1 MFQFILLSWNGSNS
15 KKLFNF
21 CTFISILYL
30 LFNLYKLCKTRKAYF
45 QNYIDKIKQF
55 RRILSID
62 KKKPNWKKAQQGY
75 NRSDRSRFINIH
87 TYIYEYI
94 IYIYYILYYFYAY
107 LDHIY
112 SSINC
117 PYTLSMCFK
126 NNIRNKII
134 FHKNQLKQDWKSV
147 QMNRSSC
154 SLSLS
159 LPSSFPLSLSLSLSP
174 SASLAVSISLCV
186 YVLLRLLIEFN
197 LPSLI
202 LHSPLCLSCLWAG
215 LVRVCVCVYEIN
227 WANKFN
233 LRAACEEQQQQQK
246 SININNSLLIESYVW
261 RCLYDLYVTPN
272 NRARGRR
279 RGGRRRR
286 WRGRRWREGDTKAEL
301 SRTTTKQSAKI
312 KLSIKIDFCCCFNEF
327 SAIVVVVFVS
337 AVWPEPENKKK
348 KKNKL
353 GREQKRR
360 GEKRWRDEAE
370 QHNTI
375 SINFKSHIT
384 SKQITKELICHQNH
398 ASAEI
403 ETDVDV
409 VVDGNSDADYGEQW
423 EDICE
428 QRSAAEREKER
439 ERRGR
444 CRD

>member
-1 MFQFILLSWNGSNS
+1 
-15 KKLFNF
+15 
-21 CTFISILYL
+21 
-30 LFNLYKLCKTRKAYF
+30 
-45 QNYIDKIKQF
+45 
-55 RRILSID
+55 
-62 KKKPNWKKAQQGY
+62 
-75 NRSDRSRFINIH
+75 
-87 TYIYEYI
+87 
-94 IYIYYILYYFYAY
+94 
-107 LDHIY
+107 
-112 SSINC
+112 
-117 PYTLSMCFK
+117 
-126 NNIRNKII
+126 
-134 FHKNQLKQDWKSV
+134 
-147 QMNRSSC
+147 MNRNSC
-154 SLSLS
+154 FLSLT
-159 LPSSFPLSLSLSLSP
+159 P
-174 SASLAVSISLCV
+174 SASLAVSISLHAS
-186 YVLLRLLIEFN
+186 VLLRLLIEFN

-286 WRGRRWREGDTKAEL
+286 WRGRRWREGATKAEL

-327 SAIVVVVFVS
+327 SAIVFVS

-348 KKNKL
+348 KNKL

-360 GEKRWRDEAE
+360 GQKRWRDEAE

-403 ETDVDV
+403 ETDVD
-409 VVDGNSDADYGEQW
+409 GNSDADCGEQW

-428 QRSAAEREKER
+428 QRSAAERERKR
-439 ERRGR
+439 ERDEVGAVINTWGFN
-444 CRD
+444 